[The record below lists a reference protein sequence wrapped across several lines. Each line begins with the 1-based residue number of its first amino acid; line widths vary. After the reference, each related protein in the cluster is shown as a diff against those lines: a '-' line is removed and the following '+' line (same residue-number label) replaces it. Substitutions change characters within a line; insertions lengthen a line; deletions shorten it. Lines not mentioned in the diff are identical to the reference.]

1 MPRLDPIMFNR
12 LKRNSLL
19 YTLLRGFCIT
29 SILCTNTSIAVAQ
42 LSTVESCLQEQVLK
56 PENDEL
62 LVGDLRA
69 ICTAILEENIGD
81 DAQIVD
87 STAVAASIRQFSF
100 QNPIRNT
107 FFEPYKNNYIS
118 FGSMEY
124 EDKSAPFS
132 GESLD
137 IKFELGMKF
146 RLFPNIKELEG
157 LAPIKFGYSQRSWW
171 DISEASAPFKEHN
184 YNPEIFWDFRENLA
198 KPSSKPRL
206 HIFDLI
212 GFEHQSNGRDSFES
226 RSWDRLYVS
235 RNLRLSEAWSWTLK
249 YWQAMNLGDYNE
261 DIEDYLGNAEITT
274 HLDLNNWVR
283 VDLKTMLGR
292 KSDKLSYQLDVIVP
306 MSRWMNSRFYISY
319 YSGYGEALISY
330 NKKSSSLRAG
340 FYFPLGF

>member
-1 MPRLDPIMFNR
+1 MFTPV
-12 LKRNSLL
+12 LGNSHLHSL
-19 YTLLRGFCIT
+19 FRALCIAIIC
-29 SILCTNTSIAVAQ
+29 SLCAPAALAE
-42 LSTVESCLQEQVLK
+42 LSPVDSCLQEQVLK
-56 PENDEL
+56 PDNDEL
-62 LVGDLRA
+62 LVGELRA
-69 ICTAILEENIGD
+69 ICTNILEQNRGD

-87 STAVAASIRQFSF
+87 STAVAASIRQFTF
-100 QNPIRNT
+100 ENPIRNT

-146 RLFPNIKELEG
+146 RLFPEIKELEG

-184 YNPEIFWDFRENLA
+184 YNPEIFWDFRERLA
-198 KPSSKPRL
+198 EPSSTPRL
-206 HIFDLI
+206 HIFDI
-212 GFEHQSNGRDSFES
+212 VGFEHQSNGRDSFES
-226 RSWDRLYVS
+226 RSWDRIYVS

-261 DIEDYLGNAEITT
+261 DIEDYLGSAEVTT
-274 HLDLNNWVR
+274 HFDLNNWIR
-283 VDLKTMLGR
+283 MDLKTMLGR
-292 KSDKLSYQLDVIVP
+292 DSDKLSHQLDIIVP
-306 MSRWMNSRFYISY
+306 MSRWVNSRFYISY

-330 NKKSSSLRAG
+330 NKKSTSLRAG